1 MVYKSAIA
9 AASPMNLFEMQFLGQ
24 DPRSIKPKI
33 LGLGLTQQFVLNQ
46 PTGNAGAHLSL
57 RTTELQ

>member
-1 MVYKSAIA
+1 
-9 AASPMNLFEMQFLGQ
+9 MNLFEMQFLGQ